1 MCWKLHAYIV
11 SVKPKCH
18 QVGLVCHLI
27 LSLLEHRNSENMSPL
42 GHLHCLG
49 ENVLSSAVIS
59 GGWGQL
65 VAFFIFQL

>member
-11 SVKPKCH
+11 NLKPKCH

-27 LSLLEHRNSENMSPL
+27 LSLLEHGNSENTSPL
-42 GHLHCLG
+42 GRLHCLG
-49 ENVLSSAVIS
+49 RFLSSAVIS